1 MPGRPQAPTKAAATP
16 QPAKPARPVSQ
27 RGRTLRVLS
36 AHFVAAVNKVGE
48 VPSGPPE
55 VAFCGR
61 SNVGK
66 SSLINAMC
74 NQNALARTSKTP
86 GRTQAVVLFDAAL
99 SSGQTLRLVDLPGFG
114 HAEVSKAMLAAFSE
128 MIQYYL
134 LAAQQLKLVV
144 ILQDCRRDRDDDA
157 IGFAGWLRDNHVPYD
172 VVATKADAVP
182 VTRRGAVC
190 QRLQTEFRLNRPPLA
205 VSARDRTGIDDLLV
219 RVRNAS
225 FPKP

>member
-1 MPGRPQAPTKAAATP
+1 MPDRPGAPS
-16 QPAKPARPVSQ
+16 KPASQ
-27 RGRTLRVLS
+27 RGRTLRVNS

-48 VPSGPPE
+48 VPHGPPE

-86 GRTQAVVLFDAAL
+86 GRTQSVVLFDATL
-99 SSGQTLRLVDLPGFG
+99 SSGQVLRLVDLPGFG
-114 HAEVSKAMLAAFSE
+114 HAEVSKSMLAAFAE

-134 LAAQQLKLVV
+134 LASQQLKLVV

-157 IGFAGWLRDNHVPYD
+157 IGFAGWLRDNHVAYT

-182 VTRRGAVC
+182 ATRRGAVC
-190 QRLQTEFRLNRPPLA
+190 QRLQTEFRLKQPPLA
-205 VSARDRTGIDDLLV
+205 VSARDRSGIDELVV
-219 RVRNAS
+219 RVRNAA